1 MKVPSIDTERNPATI
16 KRLRR
21 SEPSIKKVQGNVLG
35 LKPSHKQRLEKLYQR
50 RLSPQDIVSPE
61 LARSLTELSRELGR
75 QIGIL
80 VDRRGKIEDVLVGD
94 ARQIMMTD
102 MGRYRVGRSRFRG
115 LRYVH
120 THLDGEPLSHDDLTD
135 LALLRFDVIA
145 AVEATESGLPGRVF
159 MAWLKPG
166 AKADA
171 EPWHVEPAVSIHDLS
186 RDFLSLVHALEEEFA
201 ATGKA
206 ARKVEDTRRRA
217 LLVGVSTG
225 PLEQLQINMQ
235 ELADL
240 AESADLDVVDIIT
253 QRRPRLDPKFVVGS
267 GKMKDLYIRAMQT
280 GAELMVFDGELSASQ
295 IRAISQ
301 FGDLEVWDRTQLILE
316 IFGRRAHSRGGKLQ
330 VELAM
335 LKYSLPRLVM
345 KDDFLSRLTGGIG
358 ARGPGE
364 TKMEVLRR
372 RIRDRITRLEKELQQ
387 LSKERRTRRHRR
399 HRAEIPTV
407 SIVGYT
413 NAGKSTLLNTLTK
426 SGVLAEQKMFATL
439 DPTSRRLTLPSG
451 RVVILTDTVGF
462 IRDLPEDLA
471 RAFRA
476 TLEELNDA
484 DLLLHLVD
492 LSNPGFPEQI
502 VAVERILGDLAL
514 DNIPSQVVFNKADQV
529 DPERRQ
535 EILAEW
541 PEIPAIS
548 ALDAHSVGPALTAVE
563 ETLRQTEQITV
574 PAE

>member
-1 MKVPSIDTERNPATI
+1 LTENAIRLQSR
-16 KRLRR
+16 RLRR

-61 LARSLTELSRELGR
+61 LARTLTELSREVGR

-135 LALLRFDVIA
+135 LALIRFDLIA
-145 AVEATESGLPGRVF
+145 AVEALESGLPGRVF
-159 MAWLKPG
+159 VAWLKPG
-166 AKADA
+166 AEGA
-171 EPWHVEPAVSIHDLS
+171 EPWHVEPPTSIHDLKS
-186 RDFLSLVHALEEEFA
+186 DFLSLVHALEEEFA
-201 ATGKA
+201 STAHSG
-206 ARKVEDTRRRA
+206 RKVEGSRRRA

-225 PLEQLQINMQ
+225 PLEQLQDNMQ

-240 AESADLDVVDIIT
+240 AESADLEVVDIIT

-316 IFGRRAHSRGGKLQ
+316 IFARRAHSRGGKLQ

-502 VAVERILGDLAL
+502 LAVERILGDLAL
-514 DNIPSQVVFNKADQV
+514 DNIPTQVVFNKADRV

-535 EILAEW
+535 EILEDW

-548 ALDAHSVGPALTAVE
+548 ALEAQSIAPALAAVE
-563 ETLRQTEQITV
+563 GTLREMEQIAV
-574 PAE
+574 SAD

>member
-1 MKVPSIDTERNPATI
+1 MNVPSIDTERNPATI

-61 LARSLTELSRELGR
+61 LARSLTELSREVGR

-159 MAWLKPG
+159 LAWLKPG
-166 AKADA
+166 AAADS
-171 EPWHVEPAVSIHDLS
+171 EPWHVEPALSIHELS

-201 ATGKA
+201 ATAKA

-217 LLVGVSTG
+217 ILVGVSTG
-225 PLEQLQINMQ
+225 PLDQLQDHMQ

-240 AESADLDVVDIIT
+240 AESADLEVVDIIT

-387 LSKERRTRRHRR
+387 LSKERKTRRHRR

-462 IRDLPEDLA
+462 IRDLPDDLA

-502 VAVERILGDLAL
+502 LAVERILGDLAL

-529 DPERRQ
+529 EPERR
-535 EILAEW
+535 EELLADW

-548 ALDAHSVGPALTAVE
+548 ALDAHSIAPALAAVE
-563 ETLRQTEQITV
+563 GTLRAMEQITV
-574 PAE
+574 PAD